1 MPEPPPIATCG
12 KAALEFCDP
21 PAPGRSDRM
30 GESEAE
36 DDANRALWLQCIER
50 HRGAVLCLRRIRAA
64 GAVQVVEEVRAP

>member
-1 MPEPPPIATCG
+1 
-12 KAALEFCDP
+12 
-21 PAPGRSDRM
+21 M